1 MKAAVLEE
9 IRMIVVKEI
18 KKPVVSGKNVLI
30 EVKATGIC
38 GTDVHEYHGDWPLD
52 LPVVPGHE
60 FAGVVEE
67 IGPEVKYV
75 KVGERVTVS
84 PDIYCNSCKFC
95 RTGNETL
102 CENVECLGM
111 EWNGSFA
118 EYCLVPEKQVYAIPN
133 NVSFE
138 AASMIEPMACVYT
151 VIRNIEEIYNKRIL
165 ITGAG
170 STGLL
175 FTMLLKNAAAFKI
188 DITSRSQ
195 EKLDVAKKIGADEV
209 INTKDAAGSYSELTD
224 NKYDIIIDV
233 TGVSAVVENSL
244 DLIDTNGSLYIFG
257 VAKENSILK
266 IDHSSIFYK
275 NLKIF
280 GAYPDLRS
288 FGSIIKKLEKKQ
300 IDPTI
305 LISHRFSLN
314 DFLEGFKLIEKQ
326 TGSSMKIIINP

>member
-1 MKAAVLEE
+1 VKAAVLEE
-9 IRMIVVKEI
+9 VKKIVVKDI
-18 KKPVVSGKNVLI
+18 DKPSADGKNVLI
-30 EVKATGIC
+30 KVKATGLC

-84 PDIYCNSCKFC
+84 PDIYCNSCSFC

-118 EYCLVPEKQVYAIPN
+118 EYCLVPEKQVYAIPD

-151 VIRNIEEIYNKRIL
+151 VIRNIKEIYNKRIL

-170 STGLL
+170 STGLI
-175 FTMLLKNAAAFKI
+175 FAMLLKNAAAFKI

-195 EKLDVAKKIGADEV
+195 EKLDVAKKIGADEG
-209 INTKDAAGSYSELTD
+209 INTKDVFGSYSQITD
-224 NKYDIIIDV
+224 NKYDAVIEV

-266 IDHSSIFYK
+266 IDHGLIFYK

-280 GAYPDLRS
+280 GAFPDLRS
-288 FGSIIKKLEKKQ
+288 FGPIIKKLEKKQ

-305 LISHRFSLN
+305 LISHRFSLD
-314 DFLEGFKLIEKQ
+314 DFLGGFNLIEKQ
-326 TGSSMKIIINP
+326 SGSSMKIIINP